1 MREVRARRVRARVIN
16 VMWLAVAEQCGALTL
31 LEAMFVGDA
40 GGREGPLAGLG
51 AWAHGDEARGCG

>member
-1 MREVRARRVRARVIN
+1 MIN

-31 LEAMFVGDA
+31 LDAMFVGDA

-51 AWAHGDEARGCG
+51 AWAHGDEVRGCG